1 MDKKKSKVQKKNGSK
16 TTKPIK
22 APTQRRGIKT
32 QQANPSSSNITK
44 NLKGFFNKFLSPLL
58 GTPQTQVY
66 KSAYDLQKA
75 KLEKMRN
82 KVYKKGEKVPKK
94 ITPLGTTLYGDGS
107 GRSFKDGGYT
117 PCRNEFDGKILYEGY
132 ESNCSQF
139 RKKYN
144 QKFVQ
149 GQGFKPT
156 FVDMEKDITG
166 NYILK

>member
-1 MDKKKSKVQKKNGSK
+1 MDKKKVKKNNK
-16 TTKPIK
+16 TTKPVK
-22 APTQRRGIKT
+22 APTQRRGRAKIE
-32 QQANPSSSNITK
+32 NIGK

-66 KSAYDLQKA
+66 KGAYDLQKA

-82 KVYKKGEKVPKK
+82 KVYKKGEKLPKP
-94 ITPLGTTLYGDGS
+94 ITPLGQSLYGDGS

-117 PCRNEFDGKILYEGY
+117 PCRNEFDGQILAPGY
-132 ESNCSQF
+132 KSNCSQF

-144 QKFVQ
+144 QKFVE

>member
-1 MDKKKSKVQKKNGSK
+1 MDKKKVKKNN
-16 TTKPIK
+16 KPIK
-22 APTQRRGIKT
+22 TQRRGRAKIE
-32 QQANPSSSNITK
+32 NIGK
-44 NLKGFFNKFLSPLL
+44 NLKGFFNKILSPLL

-75 KLEKMRN
+75 SLDKMKN
-82 KVYKKGEKVPKK
+82 KVYKKGEKLPRK
-94 ITPLGTTLYGDGS
+94 ITPFGVTLYGDGS
-107 GRSFKDGGYT
+107 GHSFKDGGYT

-132 ESNCSQF
+132 KSNCSQF

-144 QKFVQ
+144 QKFVD
-149 GQGFKPT
+149 GKGFKPD

>member
-1 MDKKKSKVQKKNGSK
+1 MDKKKVKKNGSK
-16 TTKPIK
+16 TTKPVK

-75 KLEKMRN
+75 KLEKMKN
-82 KVYKKGEKVPKK
+82 TVYKKGEKLPKA
-94 ITPLGTTLYGDGS
+94 ITPLGRPLYGDGS

-117 PCRNEFDGKILYEGY
+117 PCRNEFDGRKLYEGY
-132 ESNCSQF
+132 SSPCMEF
-139 RKKYN
+139 RNKYN

-166 NYILK
+166 NYILN